1 MPASLPSSP
10 SLGTNG
16 HWLRSI
22 SSVSC
27 SREESFM
34 TVADVVYVVGV
45 ADRGLGSDLRLQ
57 LLEDVELALWLHYCY
72 LQHTGEAGKP

>member
-1 MPASLPSSP
+1 MATGS
-10 SLGTNG
+10 GQF
-16 HWLRSI
+16 
-22 SSVSC
+22 
-27 SREESFM
+27 SREESFR

-45 ADRGLGSDLRLQ
+45 AGRGLGCDLRLQ

>member
-1 MPASLPSSP
+1 
-10 SLGTNG
+10 
-16 HWLRSI
+16 
-22 SSVSC
+22 
-27 SREESFM
+27 M

-45 ADRGLGSDLRLQ
+45 AGRGLGSDLRLQ

>member
-1 MPASLPSSP
+1 
-10 SLGTNG
+10 
-16 HWLRSI
+16 
-22 SSVSC
+22 
-27 SREESFM
+27 M
-34 TVADVVYVVGV
+34 TVADVVYVVGA